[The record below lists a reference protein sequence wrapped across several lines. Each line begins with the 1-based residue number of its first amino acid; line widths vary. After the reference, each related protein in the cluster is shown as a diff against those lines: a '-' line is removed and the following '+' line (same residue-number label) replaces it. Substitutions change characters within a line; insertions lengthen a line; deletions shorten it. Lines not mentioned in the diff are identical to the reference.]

1 MAIRTEGTAKF
12 LAIWWCLLAFIASGY
27 EHSVANMTLFAL
39 SGLVITATPIPAGIG
54 HNLLWVTL
62 GNTLSGVVFMGLG
75 YWYATPKS
83 ERPVPQKTNQIKVTA
98 NH

>member
-1 MAIRTEGTAKF
+1 MALRTEGAGKF

-39 SGLVITATPIPAGIG
+39 SWLGNHSESFTLSGIG

-62 GNTLSGVVFMGLG
+62 GNTLSGAVFMGLG
-75 YWYATPKS
+75 YWYATPRAQ
-83 ERPVPQKTNQIKVTA
+83 RPVAEVSAQQNQTA
-98 NH
+98 